1 MEIITSCN
9 LKGGTGKSTSTAFL
23 AHAYAAKGL
32 KVLVVDAD
40 PQASVTDWASEAEW
54 EIPTVGLAVKTL
66 HTRLHGIIPPG
77 TDIVLIDTPPLED
90 KAGIVYSALR
100 VATKVL
106 ITMAPTMM
114 DYGRLGAVWDA
125 IEAVDP
131 LRNEPVQAAVLM
143 IRTMSGDGV
152 GAVQMYR
159 QQIRDDGHQVLD
171 IGVRQHQVIAQAFAA
186 PIIDLREY
194 DKIAEELTTLG
205 ESA

>member
-23 AHAYAAKGL
+23 AHAYAAQGK

-40 PQASVTDWASEAEW
+40 PQGSVTDWASEAEW

-114 DYGRLGAVWDA
+114 DYGRLDAVWDA
-125 IEAVDP
+125 IEEVEP
-131 LRNEPVQAAVLM
+131 LRNEPAQATVLM

-152 GAVQMYR
+152 GAVETFR
-159 QQIRDDGHQVLD
+159 QQIRDAGHHALQT
-171 IGVRQHQVIAQAFAA
+171 GVRQHQVLAQAFAA
-186 PIIDLREY
+186 PVTDLREY
-194 DKIAEELTTLG
+194 AKIAEELSTLG
-205 ESA
+205 ASA